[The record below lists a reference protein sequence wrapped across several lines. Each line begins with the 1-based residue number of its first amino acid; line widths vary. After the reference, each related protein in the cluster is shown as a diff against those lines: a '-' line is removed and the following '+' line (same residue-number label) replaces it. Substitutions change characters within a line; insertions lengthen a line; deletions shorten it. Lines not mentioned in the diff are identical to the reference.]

1 MATSVYQ
8 NKATVSAPVPSFV
21 TDVLVKPGTR
31 VRAGEVLYRLESK
44 EQHALGTAG
53 KAIEI
58 KAAHAGTVLDAPAQ
72 EGCYAPEGSVLCT
85 IAEAGSLA
93 FEINVPYGQKK
104 HAGYGK
110 GCILELPDGTRLNA
124 TVKYPLATMDKF
136 TQSEKVIAFASVPFL
151 PEGMN
156 VKAIFLSEDAPG
168 TVMLLP
174 KSAVHSD
181 ETLKEYWIMR
191 LSDDS
196 TAVMVPVKTGFST
209 ADSIEILSPAL
220 SPQDRIILTG
230 GYGLA
235 DGARITVSR

>member
-1 MATSVYQ
+1 
-8 NKATVSAPVPSFV
+8 
-21 TDVLVKPGTR
+21 
-31 VRAGEVLYRLESK
+31 
-44 EQHALGTAG
+44 
-53 KAIEI
+53 
-58 KAAHAGTVLDAPAQ
+58 
-72 EGCYAPEGSVLCT
+72 
-85 IAEAGSLA
+85 
-93 FEINVPYGQKK
+93 
-104 HAGYGK
+104 
-110 GCILELPDGTRLNA
+110 
-124 TVKYPLATMDKF
+124 
-136 TQSEKVIAFASVPFL
+136 
-151 PEGMN
+151 
-156 VKAIFLSEDAPG
+156 
-168 TVMLLP
+168 MLLP